1 MYAKRKQRNK
11 NLMLKQTVCNFSGE
25 KRASWLFETL
35 GEQRKLMKR
44 KTSTNFRTSWYLIC
58 SIGFWKLR
66 EAGKTNIFIIL
77 YSVLF
82 FVIHT
87 NFCPL
92 VQLFSLF
99 ALDIESILIDIYLS
113 LFFCLWTFRVLFIWC
128 TIHFYTC

>member
-25 KRASWLFETL
+25 KRASRRFEIL
-35 GEQRKLMKR
+35 REQRKLIKR

-66 EAGKTNIFIIL
+66 KTGKTNIFIIL
-77 YSVLF
+77 YSVLL
-82 FVIHT
+82 FVIHS

-99 ALDIESILIDIYLS
+99 DLDIESILIDIYLS
-113 LFFCLWTFRVLFIWC
+113 LFFCLWTFRVLFIWR